1 MPKAG
6 IQSAFEAHVTRA
18 RCCII
23 VAGALLAGCGQ
34 DLMLPGGGAGGPT
47 AIRVVDG
54 DGQTGKIGEV
64 LSRPVVVK
72 VTGADD
78 EPVENATVVFDFVSA
93 GDGGAITPDTTIT
106 DSSGTAQAQVLLGD
120 KVGAQT
126 GEARVVIGGSSALQT
141 SFIALATAGGPGN
154 RPPHADFASHCDNL
168 SCQFTQAST
177 DDDGQVTGWSWQFG
191 DNATSS
197 EAEPVHVYS
206 AAGSYTVTL
215 TVTDNG
221 GASDATSARID
232 VSTPLPPPVP
242 NNPPHADFDT
252 HCHDLDCSF
261 SDKSKDDDGQVVSWF
276 WQFGDGFV
284 SAEENPA
291 HTYEDQGHY
300 DVTLTVTDDQGATDT
315 KTEHADVKD

>member
-1 MPKAG
+1 VRNAG
-6 IQSAFEAHVTRA
+6 TQSAFEARVGSL

-23 VAGALLAGCGQ
+23 VAAALVAGCGE
-34 DLMLPGGGAGGPT
+34 DLMLPTGGAGGPT

-54 DGQTGKIGEV
+54 DGQTGKIGEL
-64 LSRPVVVK
+64 LSQPVVVK
-72 VTGADD
+72 VTGAGD

-93 GDGGAITPDTTIT
+93 GDGGAITPDTTVT

-126 GEARVVIGGSSALQT
+126 GEARVVISGSSALQT
-141 SFIALATAGGPGN
+141 SFIALATASGPGN
-154 RPPHADFASHCDNL
+154 HPPHAAFASHCDNL
-168 SCQFTQAST
+168 SCQFSQAST

-191 DNATSS
+191 DNGTST

-215 TVTDNG
+215 TVTDND
-221 GASDATSARID
+221 GATDATSARID
-232 VSTPLPPPVP
+232 VSAPSPPPAS

-252 HCHDLDCSF
+252 HCHDLNCQF
-261 SDKSKDDDGQVVSWF
+261 SDKSKDDDGRVVSWF

-284 SAEENPA
+284 SVEQNPA
-291 HTYEDQGHY
+291 HTYRDQGHY
-300 DVTLTVTDDQGATDT
+300 DVTLTVTDDDGAMNS
-315 KTEHADVKD
+315 KTERADAKD